1 MVLQVLHYNV
11 NSDDVF
17 FADAAA
23 DAWKKALIRK
33 QFRVKVDV
41 ACLLLWGEGIELAYP
56 RNIQNE
62 MYWNICF
69 FM

>member
-1 MVLQVLHYNV
+1 MVVPCKET
-11 NSDDVF
+11 ST
-17 FADAAA
+17 DARTAA

-41 ACLLLWGEGIELAYP
+41 ACLLLWGEGIELAY
-56 RNIQNE
+56 IQGE

-69 FM
+69 LM